1 MASRA
6 SVTSPTAVV
15 RFCGFVAPPFDSAD
29 FSAGSIWLL
38 NSGPSFASYC
48 ALVSGCPLAVVA
60 VAEADDDDDD
70 DVELDFDEPPQPAS
84 ARASAEAPTAAPERH
99 LEPSRAPR

>member
-15 RFCGFVAPPFDSAD
+15 RFCGLVAPPFESAD

-38 NSGPSFASYC
+38 NSGPSFCSYC
-48 ALVSGCPLAVVA
+48 ALVRGCPLVVGVDDGAAV
-60 VAEADDDDDD
+60 DDDDDGD
-70 DVELDFDEPPQPAS
+70 DDEVELGFDEPPQPAT
-84 ARASAEAPTAAPERH
+84 ARASVDAATAA
-99 LEPSRAPR
+99 